1 MNRTGHEC
9 EVMTPTASFHTKSL
23 VVTTLPGPTR
33 KRKPSPYLYR
43 LTYRREWVP
52 ERNCWRDMLVGQQ
65 RV

>member
-1 MNRTGHEC
+1 
-9 EVMTPTASFHTKSL
+9 MTPTASFHTKSL